1 MKTVFNAFLLLLVMV
16 SCTKQETQVKNVNAE
31 LNGSW
36 VKPQYVD
43 TLVTYTRAEQL
54 IANEF
59 GYTFKSDNS
68 LISRQNSGWCG
79 TPPIVTADYT
89 GTWSR
94 RDSVVNITTGFWG
107 GTVDYTWKIISLDE
121 QKLVIWVTKS
131 DFHTK

>member
-1 MKTVFNAFLLLLVMV
+1 MV
-16 SCTKQETQVKNVNAE
+16 SCTKQETQLKNVNAE

-121 QKLVIWVTKS
+121 QKLVIWVMKS